1 MRACNLICVWAVG
14 AALAGAQTV
23 GPQTA
28 GQRPQPVGLETDW
41 DIAQTIRQLSAHV
54 ADIEAALTKIDARAW
69 VEQGAP
75 ETYAEQVQSTREQ
88 SHYLSDSA
96 KTLAANPQRLSAGL
110 DFFFR
115 LGTVETMLVSVQ
127 EGLRKY
133 QSPGDAQGLASLT
146 AQGSSDRYRFQQ
158 YLVSLAGEREQE
170 LGVMDKE
177 AQRCRALVTAPA
189 VRPKPK
195 K

>member
-1 MRACNLICVWAVG
+1 MRACVSICLWALC
-14 AALAGAQTV
+14 AALALAQPKA
-23 GPQTA
+23 PQPN
-28 GQRPQPVGLETDW
+28 QERPQPVGLETDW
-41 DIAQTIRQLSAHV
+41 DIATTIQKLSAHA
-54 ADIEAALTKIDARAW
+54 ADIETALAKIDARAW

-75 ETYAEQVQSTREQ
+75 ETYAEQVESTRQ
-88 SHYLSDSA
+88 QAKYLSASA
-96 KTLAANPQRLSAGL
+96 KALAASPQRLSAGL

-133 QSPGDAQGLASLT
+133 QSPADAQGLAMLA
-146 AQGSSDRYRFQQ
+146 AQGGADRDRLQQ
-158 YLVSLAGEREQE
+158 YLVGLAAEREQE

-177 AQRCRALVTAPA
+177 AQRCRAQITAPP
-189 VRPKPK
+189 VRTK